1 MLRWSPGPPHIA
13 PHAIVKHLASVL
25 GFCRKINQHDLF
37 NGAAVLG
44 FYLTLAIFP
53 AIILIMALL
62 PYLPVHN
69 VDRAI
74 MDLLG
79 QALPPESATMFQD
92 VVKDV
97 TEQPRGGLLSFGI
110 GASLWATSTGMYAI
124 MQQLN
129 TIYGVPE
136 GRGVFRGRWVAICLS
151 LLFVVLVI
159 LAFSLVVLG
168 GLLQEWLGDQLGMS
182 GLWMVI
188 FGTLRWVI
196 ILSGLILGFAL
207 IYYLAPNRKQQFVL
221 ITSGNL
227 AAAGLLVVSSL
238 LFARYVQTFWDYSAT
253 YGSIGAVIVL
263 MLWLYMAGFSM
274 LIGAELNA
282 WRHAGTSA

>member
-1 MLRWSPGPPHIA
+1 MEPRPTPHFPLA
-13 PHAIVKHLASVL
+13 TVKLLSSVL
-25 GFCRKINQHDLF
+25 GFCKKINQHDLF

-62 PYLPVHN
+62 PYLPVHD

-79 QALPPESATMFQD
+79 QALPPESAAMFQD

-136 GRGVFRGRWVAICLS
+136 GRGVFGGRWVAICLS
-151 LLFVVLVI
+151 MLFVVLVI

-168 GLLQEWLGDQLGMS
+168 GLLQDWLGERLGMS
-182 GLWMVI
+182 GLWMVV

-196 ILSGLILGFAL
+196 ILSGLVLGFAL